1 MLDVRPVT
9 EDELASVLP
18 LIAAYQ
24 RFYGVAEPDDA
35 RNAGFFRR
43 FIAPSDDGLLL
54 GAWLDRELAGHACLY
69 WTFSSTAAREVVL
82 LNDLFVVERHRGGGV
97 GRALIDATVDVAHSR
112 GAGSVTWMTALD
124 NRTAQRL
131 YESTGAARSAWFEYE
146 LELA

>member
-1 MLDVRPVT
+1 VT
-9 EDELASVLP
+9 EDELAAVLP
-18 LIAAYQ
+18 LISAYQ
-24 RFYGVAEPDDA
+24 RFYGVREPDDE
-35 RNAGFFRR
+35 RNAAFFRR

-54 GAWLDRELAGHACLY
+54 GAWLDGELAGHACLY

-82 LNDLFVVERHRGGGV
+82 LNDLFVVERHRGAGI
-97 GRALIDATVDVAHSR
+97 GRALIDATVEVGRSR

-146 LELA
+146 LEVG